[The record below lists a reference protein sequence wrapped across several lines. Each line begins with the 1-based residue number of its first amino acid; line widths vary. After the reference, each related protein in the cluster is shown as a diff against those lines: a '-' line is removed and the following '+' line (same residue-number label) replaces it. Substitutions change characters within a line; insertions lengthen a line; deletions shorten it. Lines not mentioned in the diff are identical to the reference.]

1 MALLDEVRSYLIA
14 QSVGVAG
21 STADWV
27 VSRGFAPP
35 SPNRVLV
42 IFETG
47 GLQDELHEAN
57 PVTRPSFQLYARGNS
72 VGDYATA
79 RAKLES
85 AQTAFIAVG
94 PATTSLG
101 GRKYVCI
108 VPQSQPISLGLDE
121 NELPRVVQNYVA
133 LRSRTT

>member
-1 MALLDEVRSYLIA
+1 MPLLDEVRTFLIGA
-14 QSVGVAG
+14 SVGVAG
-21 STADWV
+21 STADWSV
-27 VSRGFAPP
+27 TRGFAPP
-35 SPNRVLV
+35 TPKRVLA

-47 GLQDELHEAN
+47 GLQDELHESN

-72 VGDYATA
+72 IGDYATA

-85 AQTAFIAVG
+85 AQTAFLAVG

-108 VPQSQPISLGLDE
+108 LPQSQPISLGLDE
-121 NELPRVVQNYVA
+121 NDLPRVVQNWVA